1 MIGVALSLATA
12 LLFGASVAIFKH
24 SMGKHAEFSIGM
36 ILKNRKWLAG
46 LVIGL
51 IGVVTYVFAMAL
63 SPLTTVQP
71 IISFSMVIPI
81 IAGAFI
87 FKEKM
92 EGWRWLLVA
101 VLAAGIILVALF

>member
-1 MIGVALSLATA
+1 MLGVILSLATA

-24 SMGKHAEFSIGM
+24 SMGKHKKFSIKD
-36 ILKNRKWLAG
+36 IARNRKWLAG

-51 IGVVTYVFAMAL
+51 IGVVTYVFAMAM

-81 IAGAFI
+81 MVGAFI

>member
-1 MIGVALSLATA
+1 M
-12 LLFGASVAIFKH
+12 AIFKH
-24 SMGKHAEFSIGM
+24 SMGKQGKFSVKDIAR
-36 ILKNRKWLAG
+36 NRVWLGG

-51 IGVVTYVFAMAL
+51 IGVVTYVFAMAM

-81 IAGAFI
+81 IVGAFI